1 MSFEQP
7 DNKSHRWGRIWT
19 QSILAPGS
27 ALLLTSILFWINVFM
42 NKCMNEWHNEVYS
55 EKYYVILTTLNF
67 KLFFI
72 SGKNLIEW
80 PVLQKLC
87 VLTYITLE
95 KQTSEKILIAECLK
109 GLWWENIISYRST
122 KLGCPGQS
130 WGHGVGVRKSFNDE
144 GISELKWDKQDD
156 QGKKEGGTFWGSMV
170 TKWIINSRTHLRNR
184 KKKSTGTAYSVRE
197 IKQKIKST
205 KNGQQIL
212 KGLKNIK
219 SLDFTLRIQKSV
231 MNLMWDRSKKWYGQ
245 IYIRLLRL
253 IYGES
258 NGRCQGCGLS

>member
-27 ALLLTSILFWINVFM
+27 ALLLTFILFWINVFM

-184 KKKSTGTAYSVRE
+184 KKKKYRYSIQCKRNKAKDKVYKE
-197 IKQKIKST
+197 WAT
-205 KNGQQIL
+205 NL
-212 KGLKNIK
+212 KGSEKH
-219 SLDFTLRIQKSV
+219 
-231 MNLMWDRSKKWYGQ
+231 KKF
-245 IYIRLLRL
+245 
-253 IYGES
+253 
-258 NGRCQGCGLS
+258 GLYS